1 MGLARPIRATRV
13 TFLILGIVLA
23 AWAPLVPDL
32 KLRLG
37 LGDAGLGFMLLA
49 AGAGSLLVAP
59 FAGMAV
65 ARFGCRR
72 VILPIGMV
80 FCAALPALTL
90 LPGIPLAVVAL
101 AVLGGTTAV
110 IDVAMNMQAVVVERE
125 AGRAMM
131 SGFHGLFSGGALVG
145 AGAMSAFLYF
155 GVDPPVAG
163 GIVAVVAGLLLVS
176 QGSGLLPRAEAPAAA
191 MGLPRGR
198 LALIGGLCFL
208 GFMAEGAVHDW
219 SAVLLRFHRDAS
231 PAVAGLAYA
240 AFAVAMTA
248 GRLAG
253 DAILRRFAAV
263 VVLRWGGLLAAGGFL
278 LMTGVP
284 GVPAALIGC
293 VLIGLGEANIVPA
306 LFSAAAKVGLAKM
319 GPAKVGGADPGHAIA
334 AVATPGYVGLLLGPA
349 LIGLAARATSLPMAL
364 AGTGLLLL
372 AVTATAHIATRETSH
387 A

>member
-1 MGLARPIRATRV
+1 MGLAPQIRATRV

-37 LGDAGLGFMLLA
+37 LDDAELGLMLLA
-49 AGAGSLLVAP
+49 AGAGSLSAAP
-59 FAGMAV
+59 FTGVAV

-72 VILPIGMV
+72 AILPAGML

-90 LPGIPLAVVAL
+90 LPGIPLAVLAL

-110 IDVAMNMQAVVVERE
+110 IDVAMNAQAVVVERE

-131 SGFHGLFSGGALVG
+131 SGFHGLFSGGALGG
-145 AGAMSAFLYF
+145 AVVMSGFLYL

-163 GIVAVVAGLLLVS
+163 GIIAGLAGLLLVS
-176 QGSGLLPRAEAPAAA
+176 QGGGLLPRADASAGAPAAA
-191 MGLPRGR
+191 MRLPRGR

-231 PAVAGLAYA
+231 PAVAGLGYA

-248 GRLAG
+248 GRLTG

-263 VVLRWGGLLAAGGFL
+263 VVLRWGGVLAAAGFV

-284 GVPAALIGC
+284 SVPAALIGC

-306 LFSAAAKVGLAKM
+306 LFSAAAKVGR
-319 GPAKVGGADPGHAIA
+319 VDPGHAIA

-364 AGTGLLLL
+364 AGAGLLLL
-372 AVTATAHIATRETSH
+372 AITITAHVATRETPH